1 MSINSINDS
10 GIDNYLA
17 ALDAAMTN
25 FDELAEVLATV
36 AANRGFT
43 VEVGRNRLLI
53 ECTVGGNC
61 LKSYS
66 YTGPQMSPEV
76 LLDLIAFF
84 ENSEE
89 PMNIYSTDLF
99 KYLAGDMIGQSTV
112 TLTIVDVTMEDMNSG
127 RGGKQTKPVVH
138 FHERDKVMVLNKTN
152 AAAIAKELGPETD
165 MWRGGRVTLAAPVID
180 AFGQQ
185 RRSIRVTHV
194 APPNTPD
201 KPRNGA
207 TAKAP
212 ATPAPLFTDDDTAHT
227 AALATAQG
235 QMD

>member
-25 FDELAEVLATV
+25 FDELAEVLAAV

-53 ECTVGGNC
+53 ECIIGGNC

-84 ENSEE
+84 ENSED

-99 KYLAGDMIGQSTV
+99 KYLAGDMIGQNTV
-112 TLTIVDVTMEDMNSG
+112 TLTISHVTLEKMNSG
-127 RGGKQTKPVVH
+127 KGGEQVKPCIH
-138 FHERDKVMVLNKTN
+138 FDERDKMMVLNKTN
-152 AAAIAKELGPETD
+152 AAAIAKELGGETD
-165 MWRGGRVTLAAPVID
+165 HWTGGRVTLTAPVID

-185 RRSIRVTHV
+185 RRSIRVV
-194 APPNTPD
+194 KVEPPNKPD
-201 KPRNGA
+201 KPRGNGNS
-207 TAKAP
+207 
-212 ATPAPLFTDDDTAHT
+212 
-227 AALATAQG
+227 
-235 QMD
+235 